1 MTESRI
7 YKLAF
12 SRIKGQSVKLAE
24 QLIDAVGSEE
34 DFFMMK
40 TSELESI
47 AGVKS
52 VIYSDKHRA
61 DALEEAKR
69 EADYLDGHNVR
80 AIYFSDAEYPQR
92 LLTCEDAPV
101 MIYVTGKCDLNAEH
115 VVSIVGTRH
124 ATAYG
129 IGFVNEVVKSLADQI
144 DDLVI
149 VSGLA
154 YGIDIAAHR
163 AALRESIRT
172 VGVFAHG
179 LSTIYPSTHR
189 KDAAAMVGDGGAVL
203 TEYIHDAPIHKG
215 NFLARNR
222 IVAGICDCLLVAE
235 SAEKGGALVTAKTAV
250 GYGRDVFS
258 LPGRKS
264 DRYSI
269 GCNNLIANNMATLV
283 QSADDIIDAM
293 RWNRRPQE
301 GEQTFMALE
310 LNSEEQSV
318 ADYLREKGDARANEI
333 SIALNIALPKMLSM
347 LIDLEFR
354 GAIMSFPGGN
364 YRLARTL

>member
-1 MTESRI
+1 MNDARL

-12 SRIKGQSVKLAE
+12 SRVKGQSVKLAE
-24 QLIDAVGSEE
+24 QLIEAIGSEE
-34 DFFMMK
+34 DFFKLK

-61 DALEEAKR
+61 QALEEAKR
-69 EADYLDGHNVR
+69 EAEYLESRNIR
-80 AIYFSDAEYPQR
+80 ALYFTDSDYPQR
-92 LLTCEDAPV
+92 LLTCEDAPI
-101 MIYVTGKCDLNAEH
+101 MIYATGTCDLNAEH

-129 IGFVNEVVKSLADQI
+129 ISFVNDVVKSLADQI

-163 AALRESIRT
+163 AAMKESIRT

-189 KDAAAMVGDGGAVL
+189 NDAASMIRDGGAVL

-222 IVAGICDCLLVAE
+222 IVAGMCDCLLVAE
-235 SAEKGGALVTAKTAV
+235 SAQHGGALVTAKTAV
-250 GYGRDVFS
+250 GYGRDVFA

-264 DRYSI
+264 DRYSV

-283 QSADDIIDAM
+283 QSADDIIDSM
-293 RWNRRPQE
+293 RWSRRPQE
-301 GEQTFMALE
+301 GEQTSMFIE
-310 LNSEEQSV
+310 LTPEELAV
-318 ADYLREKGDARANEI
+318 TEFLREKGDARANEM

-354 GAIMSFPGGN
+354 GVILSFPGGN
-364 YRLARTL
+364 YRLA